1 MVCEGGE
8 DRDCAEPEAAAA
20 RVSLL
25 LRLQEPHRE
34 TRVRLQIHEG
44 SQVRLRYKYCSVD
57 QYFILFF
64 SAFYVLVSG
73 YRMTRIQYSSPVQ
86 MVGKNIKIRFQS

>member
-8 DRDCAEPEAAAA
+8 DRDCANTEAAAA

-44 SQVRLRYKYCSVD
+44 SQVRLRNKYCTVD
-57 QYFILFF
+57 QNSILLF
-64 SAFYVLVSG
+64 SAFLFWLAVIG
-73 YRMTRIQYSSPVQ
+73 PVQ
-86 MVGKNIKIRFQS
+86 ILVKTRFQN